1 MSTEPNAPEAG
12 EEHLENAIELKDVE
26 GLSQGQIVRRR
37 FFRHKGALAGLTV
50 LLFVIVLAFSSVGF
64 GPMSGWWKWGTAPN
78 SVITNPGG
86 RPTLSMPAWLGGS
99 GFTLGDH
106 PFGQDEI
113 GRDMFAQ
120 VMKGAQTS
128 LMVMFIIGMTAM
140 IVGVIIG
147 STAGYYRGRLETL
160 LMRGTDL
167 VITIPV
173 LVIGAVIGKLSG
185 RVSGALF
192 AVSLGLVLWTGL
204 ARLVRGEF
212 LSLRER
218 EFVDAA
224 RVAGASDR
232 RIIFKHILP
241 NAIGVIIVA
250 TTLLM
255 SSAILL
261 ETALS
266 YLGFGIQP
274 PEVSLG
280 KLISTYQGAFSTRPW
295 LFWWPGLFIVAIA
308 LSVNFIGDGLRDA
321 FDPRQKRIPSQKK
334 MEKALVASRG
344 GIQGRI
350 DAEGGLPADSDPYRD
365 ADNLRRGQGGLGG
378 TTGGGG

>member
-1 MSTEPNAPEAG
+1 MTTPTAPDAPDSTG
-12 EEHLENAIELKDVE
+12 TLENAIELKEVA

-37 FFRHKGALAGLTV
+37 FFRHKGALVGLAALGFIV
-50 LLFVIVLAFSSVGF
+50 LLAFTSVGV
-64 GPMSGWWKWGTAPN
+64 GPIDGWWKHAGSPGP
-78 SVITNPGG
+78 VLNPGG
-86 RPTLSMPAWLGGS
+86 APTLSMPTWLGGT
-99 GFTLGDH
+99 GFALGEH

-113 GRDMFAQ
+113 GRDMFAR
-120 VMKGAQTS
+120 VMLGTQTS
-128 LMVMFIIGMTAM
+128 IKVM
-140 IVGVIIG
+140 VIIG
-147 STAGYYRGRLETL
+147 LVACLVGVTIGSLAGFYRGRLEMI
-160 LMRGTDL
+160 LMRTTDL
-167 VITIPV
+167 FITIPTI
-173 LVIGAVIGKLSG
+173 VIGAVIGKLSG
-185 RVSGALF
+185 GVNSTLF
-192 AVSLGLVLWTGL
+192 AVALGLILWTSL

-280 KLISTYQGAFSTRPW
+280 RLISEYQSAFATRPW
-295 LFWWPGLFIVAIA
+295 LFWWPGLFIVSIA

-321 FDPRQKRIPSQKK
+321 FDPRQKRIPSQRK
-334 MEKALVASRG
+334 MEKSLDQRVTSTLG
-344 GIQGRI
+344 SYPPGSPTNI
-350 DAEGGLPADSDPYRD
+350 RD
-365 ADNLRRGQGGLGG
+365 AGNGA
-378 TTGGGG
+378 

>member
-64 GPMSGWWKWGTAPN
+64 GPISGWWKWGTAPN
-78 SVITNPGG
+78 GEITNPGG
-86 RPTLSMPAWLGGS
+86 RPTLSMPTWLGGS

-321 FDPRQKRIPSQKK
+321 FDPRQKRIPSEKK
-334 MEKALVASRG
+334 MARAMLTQRG
-344 GIQGRI
+344 NVWAAGAGSTAAPR
-350 DAEGGLPADSDPYRD
+350 DAEGPDGRSPS
-365 ADNLRRGQGGLGG
+365 
-378 TTGGGG
+378 